1 MEEKINNNQ
10 PRFGFPKIL
19 VRLDCGQLRHTNNK
33 KGNNI
38 RGYLNLNPSNL
49 YLFVFYWWW
58 VTGNATDAKRF
69 YVEEEVVGVEPFD
82 KDDER
87 NVQTA
92 GGGASVHSLLYI
104 LAARE
109 RLRGWTVQVRTE
121 LGLDRRKQQQES
133 LRYIYMYLSLTDV
146 LFTKVGRGGERP
158 FSSW

>member
-92 GGGASVHSLLYI
+92 GGSFRTLSAVYTGGK
-104 LAARE
+104 RE
-109 RLRGWTVQVRTE
+109 ITR
-121 LGLDRRKQQQES
+121 LDRASAHGTRA
-133 LRYIYMYLSLTDV
+133 
-146 LFTKVGRGGERP
+146 G
-158 FSSW
+158 